1 MIKNPSKRLFIL
13 LTLSIFLGEFMIMM
27 SFKYWLPKVPEEIG
41 AAIDAALLTLI
52 AMPVLQFCLIKPI
65 NQLIEKIRKDQ
76 AQLRVDAHAFEVH
89 EEIIIS
95 DVNFNVIRVNKS
107 FLEMTGFTESNV
119 LGKSVLSMMSNSFK
133 DLFESQ
139 IKSKLAKLGNWSGES
154 SALQLNGDEVLV
166 QISITA
172 VKNSSGVVTE
182 YVIILNDITDR
193 LISERRIYELAYID
207 QVTKF
212 PNLNQLVFDLEKS
225 FLQDEYLALIVFEPD
240 NVSLLMDAHSYK
252 LGDYFLNEIAL
263 RLRQELPQSYAIYK
277 IYGNKF
283 AILLQNI
290 GGELSN
296 ASRTV
301 SLVESIIKLVFVTP
315 FSINGFEHYSDVSI
329 GVVIALGHEYNV
341 EDLITSAQTS
351 SHQAS
356 RIEGNSSV
364 FYDKSYKE
372 QANKKR
378 ELEHQLHLAVANREL
393 DFYYQIQVDA
403 DNKVI
408 GAEALVRWH
417 NPAIGLIFPL
427 EFIPL
432 AEETLLIEEIGNY
445 LLELGFKRLIE
456 WAKQDDTRHLTLSIN
471 VTAKQFHRPNFLL
484 KIDELFQKYPIDAT
498 KLILELTE
506 SISVENL
513 EYVSAKMKL
522 LKEKYNIKLSLDD
535 FGTGYSSLGHL
546 QSMPFD
552 EIKIDR
558 CFIHDVTSNHKN
570 ASIVESIIALAK
582 IYNFRLIAEGVET
595 KEQLAFLKGMGCEN
609 YQGYLFSKPLPIE
622 ELHPVFLKFMGE
634 QQPKEVLI

>member
-13 LTLSIFLGEFMIMM
+13 LTFSIFLGEFMIMM

-456 WAKQDDTRHLTLSIN
+456 WAKQDDNRHLTLSIN

-535 FGTGYSSLGHL
+535 FGTGYSSLGYL

>member
-263 RLRQELPQSYAIYK
+263 RLRQELPQSYAMYK

-535 FGTGYSSLGHL
+535 FGTGYSSLGYL

>member
-456 WAKQDDTRHLTLSIN
+456 WAKQDDNRHLTLSIN

-535 FGTGYSSLGHL
+535 FGTGYSSLGYL